1 MAIKPVRPVQ
11 PVKALSIEVPETTK
25 NPTTRVISPTVP
37 VNKSEIEIVVTD
49 NIENYKR
56 NKTFRKSLRG
66 SMRRPLS
73 SPAQVRHEFARYNS
87 LFKSNSKDNG
97 SKSSRRH
104 FLASILFILS
114 KLIKFVWY
122 PKIFS
127 NEIPSL
133 RQFGSVCQFE
143 GFFGGVC
150 VGGGWCVWGRCEDR
164 GGCTA
169 SRT

>member
-25 NPTTRVISPTVP
+25 NPTTRVVSPTVS

-49 NIENYKR
+49 NIEKYKR

-114 KLIKFVWY
+114 KLIKCVWY

-127 NEIPSL
+127 NEITSL
-133 RQFGSVCQFE
+133 QQFGSIFRLSV
-143 GFFGGVC
+143 
-150 VGGGWCVWGRCEDR
+150 
-164 GGCTA
+164 
-169 SRT
+169 